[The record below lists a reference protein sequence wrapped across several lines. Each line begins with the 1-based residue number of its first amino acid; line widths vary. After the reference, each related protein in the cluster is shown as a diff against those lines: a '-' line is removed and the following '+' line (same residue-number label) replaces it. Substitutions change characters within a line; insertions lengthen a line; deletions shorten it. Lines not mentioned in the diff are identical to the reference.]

1 MKYVLVLL
9 VAVLSLN
16 AYVTAGDCETDNGK
30 RISNCVIKGE

>member
-30 RISNCVIKGE
+30 RISNCQTN

>member
-30 RISNCVIKGE
+30 WTDNCQSK